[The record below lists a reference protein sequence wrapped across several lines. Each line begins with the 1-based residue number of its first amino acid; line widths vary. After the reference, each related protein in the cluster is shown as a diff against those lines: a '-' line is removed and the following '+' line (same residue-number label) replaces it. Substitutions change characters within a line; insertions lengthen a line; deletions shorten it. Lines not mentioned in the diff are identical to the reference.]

1 MKKILPLGSVVTL
14 HGGKQKI
21 MITTRYP
28 LFNNNGT
35 IGYFDYA
42 ACLYPNANTDNQA
55 FFFNEENIESI
66 HFEGYI
72 DDDEELLQK
81 HFKEDEKNIKYPHL
95 KLDDNN

>member
-1 MKKILPLGSVVTL
+1 MERLNLLISNCFPLYNDNVE
-14 HGGKQKI
+14 
-21 MITTRYP
+21 
-28 LFNNNGT
+28 

-42 ACLYPNANTDNQA
+42 ACLYPNGNTDNQA
-55 FFFNEENIESI
+55 SFFNEENIESI

-81 HFKEDEKNIKYPHL
+81 HFKEDEKNVKYPHL